1 MTERRLASELW
12 LASLEGAPPE
22 RSSDRSLE
30 IAAPRTSSITV
41 EAIAVR
47 LRRSANHRATMR
59 HATSLVWQVPHHAS
73 SPLAYRTVQIGG
85 LNGLLK
91 LRLLRELH
99 ILQLHI
105 LHRCHVR
112 VRSFPLS
119 RCGLGLVLHDAFD
132 VSESPGRRYVTG
144 PASSNYG
151 PGPGALYCEN

>member
-73 SPLAYRTVQIGG
+73 SPLAYTMRA
-85 LNGLLK
+85 
-91 LRLLRELH
+91 H
-99 ILQLHI
+99 
-105 LHRCHVR
+105 
-112 VRSFPLS
+112 P
-119 RCGLGLVLHDAFD
+119 
-132 VSESPGRRYVTG
+132 SPI
-144 PASSNYG
+144 
-151 PGPGALYCEN
+151 ALYRSEALTVYLNCVCCVSCIYCSCIYCIVAMCEFGVSRSRVAGLALSFMTPLT